1 MSLFPPPDKDGQIK
15 FVFAKSLAYRGRMSL
30 VAALLLAGLA
40 VQVVFSFWLGLVLL
54 AAGTL
59 LGLVQGYDAKPKR
72 TGAAKW
78 ERVTPDEYAKIRLK
92 AGQLKEWDEDLLD
105 ITSTIGVLGFAG
117 LVAVLVVGYLMLAGA
132 FGFPPGYWVYVGLD
146 AVAVLLPHWFTGVRD
161 YLKKDKLVIKI
172 DLLEKMIALLAE
184 PSDVQVS
191 PMLSLEETGEGKKEP
206 EDARLLVKLLGAP
219 PEFYGMQVQLSIN
232 TVQGK
237 DYPYLY
243 CVLIAKAG
251 SRLLNGCEKF
261 LPAADNSFMGSLS
274 SFLGLG
280 RGKPALVCEP
290 DSRDEVDILVVRQE
304 ALRNTGFSTGPDAA
318 AYIVNSCLNI
328 ARGLMQK
335 PAPPPPPKSPRPV
348 PA

>member
-1 MSLFPPPDKDGQIK
+1 MSLFPPPEKDGQIK
-15 FVFAKSLAYRGRMSL
+15 FVFGKNLAYKGRMSL
-30 VAALLLAGLA
+30 VLVLLLSGLAVQLVFSFWPGLFLLLAG
-40 VQVVFSFWLGLVLL
+40 S
-54 AAGTL
+54 L
-59 LGLVQGYDAKPKR
+59 LGIVKGYDAKPRR

-92 AGQLKEWDEDLLD
+92 AEQLKEWDDDLLD
-105 ITSTIGVLGFAG
+105 ITSTTGVVGFAALLAALAG
-117 LVAVLVVGYLMLAGA
+117 GYLILASM

-146 AVAVLLPHWFTGVRD
+146 AVAVLLPHWFTGVRE
-161 YLKKDKLVIKI
+161 YLRKDKLIIKI
-172 DLLEKMIALLAE
+172 GLLEKMIALLAE

-191 PMLSLEETGEGKKEP
+191 PMLCLEETEGGKQVP

-219 PEFYGMQVQLSIN
+219 PEFYGLQVQLSIN

-251 SRLLNGCEKF
+251 SGLLNGYEKH
-261 LPAADNSFMGSLS
+261 LPEADDSFMGSLS

-280 RGKPALVCEP
+280 LGKPVLVCEP
-290 DSRDEVDILVVRQE
+290 DSKEDVEILVVRQE

-335 PAPPPPPKSPRPV
+335 PSSLPPPKPIK
-348 PA
+348 A